1 VNLDAQDGLIDQ
13 LEGALASKDLSKR
26 AEVLR
31 RVADLFMAGSG
42 KFSDAQIEL
51 FDGVMGKLVENIE
64 LAARA
69 AFGKRL
75 ARAPDAP
82 GKVIRALAFDDA
94 IEVAA
99 AVLAHSPRLDDASL
113 VENARTKSQGHL
125 LAIAGRSALT
135 EAVTD
140 ILVDRGNH
148 QVVAATVDNRGA
160 QFSTSGMSTLVKR
173 AQDNGDL
180 ALRVWSRPDISRH
193 DLARLFAQAS
203 EMVRSKLEAADP
215 RQAALIR
222 AAVAKASEEIQASA
236 RAESG
241 EHARALAHVRAL
253 HSLGQL
259 DEPRLLGFVCDGHF
273 DRTVIAL
280 SLMCNVP
287 VGLIE
292 RVLVQSEQEQLL
304 VLAKAIELSWETTKT
319 LLTLQAGRGG
329 LAKERL
335 DHCLAGF
342 FRLQPKTA
350 RAALQFYRLRETAHG
365 AALH

>member
-1 VNLDAQDGLIDQ
+1 MNMDAQDGLIDQ
-13 LEGALASKDLSKR
+13 LECALASKDLSKR

-31 RVADLFMAGSG
+31 RVIDLFMAGSG
-42 KFSDAQIEL
+42 RFSDEQIEL

-69 AFGKRL
+69 AFASRL

-99 AVLAHSPRLDDASL
+99 PVLAHSPRLDDASL

-125 LAIAGRSALT
+125 LAISGRNVLT
-135 EAVTD
+135 GAVTD
-140 ILVDRGNH
+140 VLVDRGNH
-148 QVVAATVDNRGA
+148 RVVAATVDNRGA

-180 ALRVWSRPDISRH
+180 ALRVWSRPDIARH

-203 EMVRSKLEAADP
+203 EMVRGKLEAANP
-215 RQAALIR
+215 QQAELIR
-222 AAVAKASEEIQASA
+222 AAVAEASEKIQAAA

-241 EHARALAHVRAL
+241 EHAQALAHIRAL

-259 DEPRLLGFVCDGHF
+259 DELRLLGFVREGHF
-273 DRTVIAL
+273 DRTVVAL
-280 SLMCNVP
+280 SLMCSVP

-292 RVLVQSEQEQLL
+292 RALAQSEQEQLL
-304 VLAKAIELSWETTKT
+304 VLAKAIELSWETAKA

-329 LAKERL
+329 LAKDRL
-335 DHCLAGF
+335 DHCLASF

-350 RAALQFYRLRETAHG
+350 RAALQFYRLQEKAHG
-365 AALH
+365 PSVQ